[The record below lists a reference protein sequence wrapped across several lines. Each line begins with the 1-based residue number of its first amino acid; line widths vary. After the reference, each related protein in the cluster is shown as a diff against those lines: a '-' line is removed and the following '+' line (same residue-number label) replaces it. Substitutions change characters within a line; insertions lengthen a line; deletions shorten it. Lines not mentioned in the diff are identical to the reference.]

1 MPPFQPTDLEAQLNP
16 AVQNVNLLPKHF
28 RHAAFQP
35 VTNLLQRI
43 ERQYFIASPPDKISP
58 VELHRQG
65 QGMNTGSSASLT
77 TKSY

>member
-35 VTNLLQRI
+35 VTNLGQRI
-43 ERQYFIASPPDKISP
+43 ERDVLIGEFKP
-58 VELHRQG
+58 VQG
-65 QGMNTGSSASLT
+65 
-77 TKSY
+77 